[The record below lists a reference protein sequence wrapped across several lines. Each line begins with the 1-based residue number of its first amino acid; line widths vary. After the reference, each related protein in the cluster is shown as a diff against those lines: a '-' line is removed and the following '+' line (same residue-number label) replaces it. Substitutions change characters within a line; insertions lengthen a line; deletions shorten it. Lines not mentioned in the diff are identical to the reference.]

1 MNEHIGS
8 TFDDFLEEEGIRE
21 EVENTAVK
29 KIIALGMQNEMNAKG
44 ITKTEMASRMGTS
57 RAAIDRLLNPHNNA
71 VTLATLTKAANVL
84 GKKLV
89 LRMV

>member
-21 EVENTAVK
+21 EVENAAVK
-29 KIIALGMQNEMNAKG
+29 KIIALGMQNEMSAKN
-44 ITKTEMASRMGTS
+44 ITKTEMAERMGTS
-57 RAAIDRLLNPHNNA
+57 RAAINRLLNPHNNA
-71 VTLATLTKAANVL
+71 VTLATLTKAANIL
-84 GKKLV
+84 GKKLI